1 MHGWSDRWKSEKH
14 RAKSKTDLKKVA
26 ARERKK
32 GWFSIWMK
40 SRSRVTEKRRRGKT

>member
-1 MHGWSDRWKSEKH
+1 MAGVTDGTVSEKY

-32 GWFSIWMK
+32 GTIEYMD
-40 SRSRVTEKRRRGKT
+40 EEQE